1 MRLPRLPKIFKR
13 ATEYPA
19 SPLTGPDPW
28 LTDLIGGQ
36 SSSGV
41 AVNQNTALGYSP
53 IWRSL
58 QVIAGDVAS
67 LPVDVFRRSG
77 GGKERAT
84 DHAAWRLL
92 RQESSPGVSAYAF
105 QRAMVFT
112 AAFLGNSYA
121 LIRRSPRTAEPV
133 SLTILDTESV
143 TPVAMADGSIVYR
156 YDPTGGEKETYE
168 GMDVFHLAGQ
178 TVDGRVGLSVLT
190 LAKDTIGIG
199 LAADQFTGSFF
210 EKGAH
215 VKTYLSHPSRMN
227 AKQLQDFREIWRA
240 QFSGTKNA
248 GKTPI
253 LMDGMTAN
261 VLATS
266 NTESQLQGLRDQQIR
281 AISNLWGVPP
291 HKLGDPTRTSFSSLE
306 EENASYLS
314 QCLDPW
320 LHAFEAEAR
329 IKLVSTAERNSESVI
344 VEFNREAL
352 VSVDYATK
360 TKGLAD
366 LFQRG
371 LITRNEAR
379 SRLNMNATD
388 DDGHG
393 NDYLM
398 NLNQVWTSSQPPVD
412 QASARRDAERL
423 RRGLRDVVRSFLV
436 AIGNDLARAED
447 PGLYVNKHLRDEAR
461 GLFDRRVAP
470 VLAIA
475 ASITGD
481 AIDVDAARARSFLL
495 VQDAVQGSG
504 RADLDA
510 AVGLVLPTELE
521 GLINVERHDT
531 NAVLATV

>member
-1 MRLPRLPKIFKR
+1 
-13 ATEYPA
+13 
-19 SPLTGPDPW
+19 
-28 LTDLIGGQ
+28 
-36 SSSGV
+36 
-41 AVNQNTALGYSP
+41 
-53 IWRSL
+53 
-58 QVIAGDVAS
+58 
-67 LPVDVFRRSG
+67 
-77 GGKERAT
+77 
-84 DHAAWRLL
+84 
-92 RQESSPGVSAYAF
+92 
-105 QRAMVFT
+105 
-112 AAFLGNSYA
+112 
-121 LIRRSPRTAEPV
+121 
-133 SLTILDTESV
+133 
-143 TPVAMADGSIVYR
+143 
-156 YDPTGGEKETYE
+156 
-168 GMDVFHLAGQ
+168 
-178 TVDGRVGLSVLT
+178 
-190 LAKDTIGIG
+190 
-199 LAADQFTGSFF
+199 
-210 EKGAH
+210 
-215 VKTYLSHPSRMN
+215 
-227 AKQLQDFREIWRA
+227 
-240 QFSGTKNA
+240 
-248 GKTPI
+248 
-253 LMDGMTAN
+253 MDGMTAN

-447 PGLYVNKHLRDEAR
+447 PGLYVTKHLRDEAR

-510 AVGLVLPTELE
+510 AVGLVLTTELE